1 MLLPIV
7 ALSLAA
13 LTAALPNTEAVPDP
27 QFSANT
33 LHLERASLSEL
44 SPALQKRASSGKLFS
59 VDGGNSFLTNIK
71 FGSQTFKVVVDTG
84 SSDTWLIGAGYICLD
99 SQGNKVPENRCD
111 FAKAYAYK
119 QDATLSQNPTE
130 AGENFELSYG
140 DGEYLTGFLATD
152 EVTLAGVSFQTEV
165 GVCTQGYWNG
175 DGQSS
180 GLVGLAFPVLTSAY
194 YGTNPSED
202 GPANKASYNP
212 IMYQLFETNG
222 YTPAMFS
229 MALSRDNAGTG
240 YGGSLTIGGVP
251 DLSDPRVNAKANYA
265 YANFEVTPSI
275 SQTYYSYYTIT
286 VDTVTFGSGSKKQ
299 SDSKKRL
306 YVIDSGTSLIY
317 LPSKLAKAY
326 NSLWSRPATFHPK
339 TGEYYVPCDA
349 TVPPFSVT
357 ISGKIFTINTKDLL
371 QSNGDGT
378 CLSTILDVLDGN
390 TLLLGDVFLKNVL
403 AVFDWKN
410 QRMG

>member
-1 MLLPIV
+1 MLLLIV
-7 ALSLAA
+7 TLLSALS
-13 LTAALPNTEAVPDP
+13 AALPNAEAIADP

-33 LHLERASLSEL
+33 LHLERAPLSEL
-44 SPALQKRASSGKLFS
+44 TPALQKRASSGKLFS
-59 VDGGNSFLTNIK
+59 VDGGNSFLTNIE

-84 SSDTWLIGAGYICLD
+84 SSDTWLIGTGYTCLD
-99 SQGNKVPENRCD
+99 SQGNKVPENTCD

-119 QDATLSQNPTE
+119 QDTTLSQDSTE
-130 AGENFELSYG
+130 AGENFELRYG

-152 EVTLAGVSFQTEV
+152 KVTLAGVSFQTEV
-165 GVCTQGYWNG
+165 GICTQGYWNG

-194 YGTNPSED
+194 YGTNPSKD
-202 GPANKASYNP
+202 GPDNKAQYNS

-251 DLSDPRVNAKANYA
+251 NLSDPRVNAKANYA
-265 YANFEVTPSI
+265 YANFEITPSI
-275 SQTYYSYYTIT
+275 SKMYYSYYTIT
-286 VDTVTFGSGSKKQ
+286 VDTVTFGSGNKKQ
-299 SDSKKRL
+299 SDSKQRL
-306 YVIDSGTSLIY
+306 YTIDSGTSLIY
-317 LPSKLAKAY
+317 LPSILAKAY
-326 NSLWSRPATFHPK
+326 NSLWSQPATFHPK

-357 ISGKIFTINTKDLL
+357 ISRQVFTINPRDLL
-371 QSNGDGT
+371 QHNSDGT
-378 CLSTILDVLDGN
+378 CLSTVLDVLDGD
-390 TLLLGDVFLKNVL
+390 TLVLGDIFLKNVL
-403 AVFDWKN
+403 AVFDWNN